1 MCSLRV
7 FIVVSQYIVYYT
19 VYHDCIFV
27 EMDDCVYQV
36 SPRLVAVCC
45 ISELHAQLCPYHN
58 AWPEAVL
65 QELQCLQC
73 CLHVEL

>member
-19 VYHDCIFV
+19 VYHDYISVFV

-36 SPRLVAVCC
+36 SP
-45 ISELHAQLCPYHN
+45 
-58 AWPEAVL
+58 
-65 QELQCLQC
+65 
-73 CLHVEL
+73 